1 MVHGRNPAPV
11 DSWFIPFFLWGFNM
25 FQPSFWWCRISSIVS
40 HHKRDDSIS
49 SQISISLPGGGVPAE
64 GLYHGGLP
72 LCMADEVAY
81 PSDNAAEVP
90 CSADDAWLDGL
101 MVWCVSKGPGRA
113 VGVLFFCW
121 WSTTRRKQNNNLI
134 IQFLWATQTYDI
146 Y

>member
-1 MVHGRNPAPV
+1 
-11 DSWFIPFFLWGFNM
+11 M

-49 SQISISLPGGGVPAE
+49 FQISISLPGGGVPAE

-90 CSADDAWLDGL
+90 CRADDAWLDGL
-101 MVWCVSKGPGRA
+101 IVLLCFKWPGRA
-113 VGVLFFCW
+113 VGVLFFLLVVNHKKE
-121 WSTTRRKQNNNLI
+121 TKQQPDHTVSLG
-134 IQFLWATQTYDI
+134 YSDI
-146 Y
+146 